1 MIHYPAY
8 KVAAAHVAPV
18 FLDTDRSAAK
28 ACSVIDEAA
37 GHGAGSCSRSQAD
50 LHRRLQRV

>member
-18 FLDTDRSAAK
+18 FLDTDRSVDK

-37 GHGAGSCSRSQAD
+37 GHGAKFRPKAEMPASC
-50 LHRRLQRV
+50 LRLFC